1 MLDSCLRGSPHVE
14 NRIKRARRGFYAL
27 TPAGIFNSRL
37 SPIDK
42 VFLWRAVVLPAL
54 LFGCDVAPLRAPDVL
69 RLEKCQASSIK
80 AALGLPQKAHHHAL
94 LKGLGVPSIQ
104 VLLRKG
110 IFGTVRSSFQEDH
123 RLRQALACSVDEFVR
138 RPSSLSGSFLGQV
151 MDMCNG
157 RLDRLLSIV
166 LGHIPPALFSSPEC
180 ADGVA
185 DSIRTASTY
194 AEPTRST
201 ILFLLC
207 KPY

>member
-1 MLDSCLRGSPHVE
+1 MWC
-14 NRIKRARRGFYAL
+14 
-27 TPAGIFNSRL
+27 
-37 SPIDK
+37 
-42 VFLWRAVVLPAL
+42 
-54 LFGCDVAPLRAPDVL
+54 GCDVAPLRAPDVL
-69 RLEKCQASSIK
+69 RREKCQASSLK

-110 IFGTVRSSFQEDH
+110 IFRTVRSSFQEDH

-166 LGHIPPALFSSPEC
+166 LGHIPPALCSSPEC

-185 DSIRTASTY
+185 DSIRTASRTQNQQDRLSY
-194 AEPTRST
+194 FYCASLIDFISLPWLSLFTLDAE
-201 ILFLLC
+201 
-207 KPY
+207 